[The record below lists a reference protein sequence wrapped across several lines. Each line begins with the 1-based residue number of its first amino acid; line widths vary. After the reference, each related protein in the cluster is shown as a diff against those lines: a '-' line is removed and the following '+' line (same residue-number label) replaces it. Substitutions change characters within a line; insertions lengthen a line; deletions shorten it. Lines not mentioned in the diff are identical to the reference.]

1 MPRWDSASWV
11 ASSSTPL
18 RRRIEGAGIGKGVIA
33 GMAGTAAMT
42 VSSTIEANFAA
53 EHSRRPRRRL
63 RPARWRSRRSTTA
76 PLTPGSAISSTG
88 ATAPAGVSRAASC
101 VRSASLR
108 GWRHRRTS
116 PLGIS
121 PRLATPAHFAAIWGS
136 SLYTL
141 PKYEVAPP
149 VIEWAAEDVAI
160 DVFHHLV
167 YVTATGLAFE
177 LLDRNGSR
185 QGA

>member
-1 MPRWDSASWV
+1 VNLTTLAH
-11 ASSSTPL
+11 
-18 RRRIEGAGIGKGVIA
+18 GIGKGVIA

-42 VSSTIEANFAA
+42 VSSTIEAK
-53 EHSRRPRRRL
+53 L
-63 RPARWRSRRSTTA
+63 RGRAFS
-76 PLTPGSAISSTG
+76 
-88 ATAPAGVSRAASC
+88 TAPAQAAARALAIETFDDGAAYARFSNLVHWRYGTGWGVASG
-101 VRSASLR
+101 VLRS
-108 GWRHRRTS
+108 
-116 PLGIS
+116 LGIS